1 MTKKELIELLNN
13 DNSSPDIEV
22 IFLADG
28 SWGYDI
34 SGTMGVHKVNKG
46 VLLDDE
52 SAGNDCLVL
61 Y

>member
-22 IFLADG
+22 IFLTDDN
-28 SWGYDI
+28 WGYDI
-34 SGTMGVHKVNKG
+34 IGSCGVHKVNKG
-46 VLLDDE
+46 VSLDDE
-52 SAGNDCLVL
+52 NAGHDCLVL